1 MFAAR
6 RVFQRTLGRR
16 NMSIWESG
24 NDVKT
29 LRKKY
34 YENHTQG
41 KPDCADVDDMRLLG
55 GDSVNRGRYLEGL
68 RH

>member
-1 MFAAR
+1 
-6 RVFQRTLGRR
+6 
-16 NMSIWESG
+16 MSIWESG